1 LVAGDR
7 SGFLTLFLETGTGLT
22 NTGHI
27 QANGVDIDVSY
38 NSNPDVV
45 DWDEDGKKDIIIGE
59 HDPVTPNTG
68 TIRLYLNSGTNAAP
82 VFNDYNM
89 LEAGGNQIYRYRADP
104 RVFDLDQ
111 DGAKDLL
118 VGEYDGRVYF
128 YRNVGTNAAPVFNAS
143 YDTLRTVGSSA
154 VTSGSSSRFHCV
166 DWTGD
171 GDFDIVISGDQ
182 GYVVLY
188 ENAYTG
194 IEEFGQHE
202 SGRILS
208 ISPNPVA
215 GQATFEYS
223 LDQAADVNIKVYSID
238 GRYKASVID
247 GHVEQGISRFAWNV
261 RDDIGRKLPAGI
273 YFVVL
278 QTDSE
283 QTTQRMVVAQ

>member
-1 LVAGDR
+1 M
-7 SGFLTLFLETGTGLT
+7 T

-27 QANGVDIDVSY
+27 QANGFDIDVSY

-45 DWDEDGKKDIIIGE
+45 DWNEDGKKDVIVGE
-59 HDPVTPNTG
+59 HDPVAPNSG

-82 VFNDYNM
+82 VFNDYTM

-128 YRNVGTNAAPVFNAS
+128 YRNVGINAAPVFNAS
-143 YDTLRTVGSSA
+143 YDTLRTVGGSA
-154 VTSGSSSRFHCV
+154 VTSGFSSRFHCT

-194 IEEFGQHE
+194 IGELGQNE
-202 SGRILS
+202 MGRILS

-223 LDQAADVNIKVYSID
+223 LDKAANVNIEVYSID
-238 GRYKASVID
+238 GRYQASILD
-247 GHVEQGISRFAWNV
+247 AYVEQGISRFVWNV
-261 RDDIGRKLPAGI
+261 RDDIGRKLPAGV

-283 QTTQRMVVAQ
+283 KVTQRMVVVQ